1 MKWTQ
6 AEKAFV
12 EPQRVARLATVD
24 AGGIPHNVPI
34 CPLFLE
40 GKIYLGTAADAR
52 KVRNIQSNADV
63 AIVFDDYCEAWG
75 HLRGIMV
82 QGRARILGAQD
93 FRRMRKKLYAKYHLY
108 ETAAPLDD
116 DGSAIVEISP
126 AKKFSWG
133 L

>member
-34 CPLFLE
+34 CPLFLD

-52 KVRNIQSNADV
+52 KVRNIQANANV

-82 QGRARILGAQD
+82 QGRARILSAQD
-93 FRRMRKKLYAKYHLY
+93 FRRLRKALYAKYHLY
-108 ETAAPLDD
+108 EAAAPLNTKE
-116 DGSAIVEISP
+116 SVIVEISP
-126 AKKFSWG
+126 QRKFSWG